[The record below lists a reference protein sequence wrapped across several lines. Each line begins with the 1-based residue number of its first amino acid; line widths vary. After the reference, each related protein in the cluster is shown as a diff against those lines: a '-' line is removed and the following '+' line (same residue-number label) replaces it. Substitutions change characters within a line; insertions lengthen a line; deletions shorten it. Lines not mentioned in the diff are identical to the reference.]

1 MFCGNKM
8 LPLPFYN
15 GACPVRTYIHSYIYI
30 NIIHTRALHIIH
42 TSYITR
48 YTQTKTLAKARD
60 RSLQGAG
67 ATGCLRARPTDSPR
81 VIPATEFVGIGR
93 CFMGIE
99 EHVAVR
105 CPCCDATDVD
115 TRHARICPR
124 AGAQVKQHQPLL
136 HAMSRT
142 LKRLGIPH
150 QVESEEP
157 FIADRISGWTS
168 WLGEEVLEALQTW
181 KTGTGLF

>member
-1 MFCGNKM
+1 M
-8 LPLPFYN
+8 
-15 GACPVRTYIHSYIYI
+15 
-30 NIIHTRALHIIH
+30 
-42 TSYITR
+42 
-48 YTQTKTLAKARD
+48 
-60 RSLQGAG
+60 
-67 ATGCLRARPTDSPR
+67 
-81 VIPATEFVGIGR
+81 
-93 CFMGIE
+93 
-99 EHVAVR
+99 AVR